1 MLNETI
7 AIHAGY
13 DKHAGEKTMAVP
25 IYQSTAYAFDNAD
38 HAANLFSLKE
48 LGNIYTRLM
57 NPTTTVLETRFAAL
71 EGAAGGVATASG
83 SSAIFYAIAN
93 VAQAGDNI
101 VSARNLYGGTLNL
114 FSHTFKRFGIT
125 VRYFDP
131 ENPSE
136 IEGLIDSKTKAIF
149 FESLSNPSIEMV
161 DVEAITAIAKKHGV
175 ITVCDNTVATPILF
189 KPLAH
194 GIDVAVY
201 SASKYISGQGLS
213 LGGLITDRVG
223 LNDFIKGNARYAHF
237 NEPDESYHGL
247 VYTDLPFPAFT
258 LRVRLSLLR
267 DIGASVSPFNSWQL
281 IQGLETLSYRIKA
294 HSHNALEVAKFL
306 ESHPKVKNVKYPGL
320 ESHKHH
326 ALAQKYLAGGLAS
339 GLVSFEAESFESAK
353 NIINTVKIFTPV
365 VNIGDSKSL
374 ITHPASTTHS
384 QLSGQELAKSGISD
398 KLVRL
403 SVGLEEPSD
412 LIADLAAALA

>member
-25 IYQSTAYAFDNAD
+25 IYQSTAYAFDNAE
-38 HAANLFSLKE
+38 HAANLFCLKE

-57 NPTTTVLETRFAAL
+57 NPTTGVLENRFAAL
-71 EGAAGGVATASG
+71 ESGAGAIATASG
-83 SSAIFYAIAN
+83 SSAIFYSIAN
-93 VAQAGDNI
+93 VAEAGDNI
-101 VSARNLYGGTLNL
+101 IAARNLYGGTLNL

-125 VRYFDP
+125 VRYFDA

-136 IEGLIDSKTKAIF
+136 IESLIDDKTKAIF
-149 FESLSNPSIEMV
+149 FESLSNPSIEIV
-161 DVEAITAIAKKHGV
+161 DFDVITAIAKKHGV
-175 ITVCDNTVATPILF
+175 ITICDNTVATPILF
-189 KPLAH
+189 KPLEN
-194 GIDVAVY
+194 GIDISVS

-213 LGGLITDRVG
+213 LGGLLAERNG
-223 LNDFIKGNARYAHF
+223 LNELITGNPRYAHF
-237 NEPDESYHGL
+237 NEPDDSYHGL
-247 VYTDLPFPAFT
+247 VYTNLPFPAFT
-258 LRVRLSLLR
+258 LRIRLSLLR
-267 DIGASVSPFNSWQL
+267 DIGASASPFNSWQL

-294 HSHNALEVAKFL
+294 HSANALGIAKFL

-320 ESHKHH
+320 SSHKHH
-326 ALAQKYLAGGLAS
+326 ALAQKYLKGGLSS
-339 GLVSFEAESFESAK
+339 GLVSFEAESFEAAK
-353 NIINTVKIFTPV
+353 HIIDTVKIFTPV

-384 QLSGQELAKSGISD
+384 QLSADELKNAGISD

-412 LIADLAAALA
+412 LIADLKSAI